1 MASRAWA
8 IEDGAWGGGSDLRHF
23 WGRLLYMTKIVADDG
38 GLLLAVLYIISDIA
52 EVNELEPLASP
63 P

>member
-1 MASRAWA
+1 
-8 IEDGAWGGGSDLRHF
+8 
-23 WGRLLYMTKIVADDG
+23 MTKIVADDG
-38 GLLLAVLYIISDIA
+38 GLLLAVLYIISDFA